1 MSEQQITISQEPQFD
16 VNEVQAALTA
26 SRVLVA
32 ILETLGEVKVP
43 TKTVFE
49 ATNKKKELL
58 VDYDESVPAFVFRL
72 PKEEEMTYPD
82 EINGEIINGK
92 Q

>member
-1 MSEQQITISQEPQFD
+1 MTEENMIIQQEPEFD

-32 ILETLGEVKVP
+32 ILQTLGEVKVP

-58 VDYDESVPAFVFRL
+58 VDYDETGPAFVFRL
-72 PKEEEMTYPD
+72 PTEEEMRYPD
-82 EINGEIINGK
+82 EVVSDESAE
-92 Q
+92 

>member
-1 MSEQQITISQEPQFD
+1 MSEQEIIIQQEPQFD

-32 ILETLGEVKVP
+32 ILETVGEVKVP
-43 TKTVFE
+43 TRTVFE

-58 VDYDESVPAFVFRL
+58 VDYDESGPYFVFRL
-72 PKEEEMTYPD
+72 PKEEEMRYPD
-82 EINGEIINGK
+82 EILGQDSDGE
-92 Q
+92 

>member
-1 MSEQQITISQEPQFD
+1 MSEQEITISQEPEFD

-32 ILETLGEVKVP
+32 ILETIGEVKVP

-49 ATNKKKELL
+49 ATSKKKELL
-58 VDYDESVPAFVFRL
+58 VDYDESGPAFVFRL
-72 PKEEEMTYPD
+72 PKEEEMTYPED
-82 EINGEIINGK
+82 TNEETVSGE
-92 Q
+92 